1 MATEII
7 RSKLLPSF
15 DNVGIAHA
23 VRNGDFVFIS
33 GQIPLDPEGNIVGK
47 GDARAQTVQIYEILK
62 GVLEEIG
69 GSLNDIVKLL
79 TFYVNPD
86 DFAAMAEVRKSYFSA
101 GHLAASSAFCVR
113 ALAHPD
119 ALVEVEAI
127 AILRREDPE
136 R

>member
-1 MATEII
+1 MATEVIK
-7 RSKLLPSF
+7 SKLLPSF
-15 DNVGIAHA
+15 ENVGIAHA
-23 VRNGDFVFIS
+23 VRNENFVFIS

-47 GDARAQTVQIYEILK
+47 GDVRAQTVQIYEILK

-69 GSLNDIVKLL
+69 GSLSNIVKLT

-86 DFAAMAEVRKSYFSA
+86 EFSVMAEVRKSYFST
-101 GHLAASSAFCVR
+101 GHLAASSAFCVT

-127 AILRREDPE
+127 AILD
-136 R
+136 